1 MQPNS
6 VVDRIKHQKI
16 ISLRGVSQIM
26 RTITSVKNFGY
37 YSVLGFDREP
47 FATSP
52 DPEFFYP
59 SKQHEAVLT
68 NLLIELRLRRGL
80 SVVFGDIGTGKTT
93 LSRKLLHEL
102 NRRGDMIFHMILN
115 PAFSGESSFLT
126 TLVRNFDIDLPRGL
140 DLRTADIME
149 LRDLIEQYLIEKT
162 LEEERTIVLVID
174 EAQKLDLATLET
186 LRILLNFETN
196 DHKLIQLVLFGQL
209 ELYSKVIHMSNFLDR
224 ISFKYTL
231 NPLDVFETKA
241 LIEFRVTKAGYHG
254 LHRLF
259 LDEAISEIY
268 TYTKGYPR
276 KINMLCHKV
285 LKELVVLGQEIVDGA
300 LVRGV
305 ISKEQSWAGAISSTE
320 VI

>member
-1 MQPNS
+1 
-6 VVDRIKHQKI
+6 
-16 ISLRGVSQIM
+16 M
-26 RTITSVKNFGY
+26 RAIASHKQLGY

-59 SKQHEAVLT
+59 TKQHETVLT

-80 SVVFGDIGTGKTT
+80 SVVFGDVGTGKTT

-102 NRRGDMIFHMILN
+102 NKRGDMIFHMILN
-115 PAFSGESSFLT
+115 PSFNGESSFLAS
-126 TLVRNFDIDLPRGL
+126 LVRNFDIDLPKGL
-140 DLRTADIME
+140 DVKTADIME
-149 LRDLIEQYLIEKT
+149 LRDLIEQYLILKT
-162 LEEERTIVLVID
+162 LEEQRTIVLLID

-209 ELYSKVIHMSNFLDR
+209 ELYSKVIHMSNFIDR

-231 NPLDVFETKA
+231 NPLDVDETKE
-241 LIEFRVTKAGYHG
+241 LIEFRINKAGYNAQ
-254 LHRLF
+254 HRLF

-268 TYTKGYPR
+268 TNTKGYPR
-276 KINMLCHKV
+276 KINMLCHKI
-285 LKELVVLGQEIVDGA
+285 LKELVVQGQEIVDA
-300 LVRGV
+300 SLVKEV
-305 ISKEQSWAGAISSTE
+305 ISKDSLWSSAISPTE
-320 VI
+320 NV